1 MKKRILLIE
10 DDAAVAEYLTA
21 FLERE
26 GFAVVIAA
34 DLASARQSLSSDFT
48 LVLLDLTLPD
58 GTGDK
63 FIPEIR
69 QHSPSV
75 PILMVTG
82 AAAHDERLAKCL
94 EAGAIGYV
102 NKGARVDEIA
112 KHLRHALGN

>member
-1 MKKRILLIE
+1 MKKCILLIE
-10 DDAAVAEYLTA
+10 DDAAVADYLTA

-26 GFAVVIAA
+26 GFEVVIAA
-34 DLASARQSLSSDFT
+34 DLAAARQALSSKFT
-48 LVLLDLTLPD
+48 LILLDLTLPD

-69 QHSPSV
+69 QQAPSV

-82 AAAHDERLAKCL
+82 AAAHDERLAQCL
-94 EAGAIGYV
+94 EAGAIGFV

-112 KHLRHALGN
+112 KHLRRALGD